1 MENVS
6 LQFQRGII
14 MEKQNWKFYWKWS
27 VFVLMTMICL
37 LSFYKSYQNVKYELQ
52 EESQTLFQRAVQDDT
67 NRRIKDL
74 GDAFCFSYSGANRLE
89 RDSITIKTADAI
101 IHMRNNKEVARRMSS
116 QEKSDFCLQHCLSME
131 NTIQVTL
138 LDSAFR
144 ASLYEHAISAQT
156 VTCYTFI
163 DKTECSSSDTS
174 FINLSYH

>member
-131 NTIQVTL
+131 NPIQVTL

-144 ASLYEHAISAQT
+144 AYL
-156 VTCYTFI
+156 
-163 DKTECSSSDTS
+163 
-174 FINLSYH
+174 L

>member
-74 GDAFCFSYSGANRLE
+74 GDAFFFPIQALIDWNEIALQSRLP
-89 RDSITIKTADAI
+89 
-101 IHMRNNKEVARRMSS
+101 MR
-116 QEKSDFCLQHCLSME
+116 
-131 NTIQVTL
+131 
-138 LDSAFR
+138 
-144 ASLYEHAISAQT
+144 LYI
-156 VTCYTFI
+156 
-163 DKTECSSSDTS
+163 
-174 FINLSYH
+174 